1 MRQLAAQRTSRV
13 QTIRLFDH
21 GLLAFCC
28 SRLAAIA
35 AAFCRSCLA
44 AATAAFCV
52 LAWPPLPLPLPRHE
66 HVWQPAQPR
75 LRRAF

>member
-1 MRQLAAQRTSRV
+1 MAVAEPAQLAQPLEIAEREDAGDSRAVMRQLAAQRTSRV

-28 SRLAAIA
+28 SRLAAMA

-44 AATAAFCV
+44 AATAAF
-52 LAWPPLPLPLPRHE
+52 
-66 HVWQPAQPR
+66 
-75 LRRAF
+75 